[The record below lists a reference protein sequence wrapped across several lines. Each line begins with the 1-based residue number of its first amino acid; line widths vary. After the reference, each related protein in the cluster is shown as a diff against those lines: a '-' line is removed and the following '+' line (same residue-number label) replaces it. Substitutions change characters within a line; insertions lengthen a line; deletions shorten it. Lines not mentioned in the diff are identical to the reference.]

1 MDSILDSIKKL
12 LGIQPEYTSFDDD
25 IIMHI
30 NSVFVI
36 LNQLNIGP
44 PEGFFIVDKSYNAD
58 NHGPELTERV
68 ALTLDVIDRKEAPKG
83 IKYEGRQRFDINVAS
98 WRGIAYVY
106 IGTPTKTESDWNYE
120 NKFTEIKEK
129 IYGKQ
134 QKQ

>member
-44 PEGFFIVDKSYNAD
+44 PEGFFIVDNSTTWEEYMTKINHALVRSYMYLKVRSMFDPPTSGA
-58 NHGPELTERV
+58 LTESMARLI
-68 ALTLDVIDRKEAPKG
+68 AELEWRL
-83 IKYEGRQRFDINVAS
+83 YLEGGD
-98 WRGIAYVY
+98 
-106 IGTPTKTESDWNYE
+106 ESE
-120 NKFTEIKEK
+120 
-129 IYGKQ
+129 
-134 QKQ
+134 